1 MGNALILTGRD
12 IEEVY
17 CVPAPPGR
25 TGQGTESA
33 GLQVTEYTPGTFYL

>member
-17 CVPAPPGR
+17 CVPAAPRPDR
-25 TGQGTESA
+25 TGHGIVLVST
-33 GLQVTEYTPGTFYL
+33 